1 MTPNERVRAVYQ
13 GRRPDQVPLLLD
25 LSHWYKRNRN
35 VPFNLAGLS
44 GVEQGLVDL
53 HKEAGAVAYVEM
65 GSFYTLHTDDPEV
78 RLESGTRDGVYTLRV
93 TTPVGTI
100 CEERV
105 FNPDSYSYG
114 IRRYLL
120 QSVDDFPV
128 VEFLM
133 ARLNCCPNWDLYHAW
148 QASLG
153 DLAYPYAQLPY
164 SGSGYLMSRYMG
176 VEATVYAVQDR
187 PEQVRRLV
195 SAVNMCNLRLLD
207 ALLDGPFETLL
218 ISDNFDSSVQTK
230 DYFDAYARDYYT
242 EVARRLHARGKFL
255 AVHVDGESRGVLGW
269 LAECGVD
276 CADALTPHPMFA
288 LTPAQMRSE
297 AGDGLVLS
305 GGIPATVFGA
315 SGSDHEFVECVRRW
329 LDVRL
334 ASPRLLLAAGDQVP
348 PDAPW
353 RRVMM
358 LGELV
363 REYGR
368 Y

>member
-1 MTPNERVRAVYQ
+1 MKPNERVRAVYQ

-25 LSHWYKRNRN
+25 LSHWYKKNCS
-35 VPFNLAGLS
+35 VPFNLAGFS

-53 HKEAGAVAYVEM
+53 HKQAGAVAYVEM
-65 GSFYTLHTDDPEV
+65 GSFYTLHADDPEV
-78 RLESGTRDGVYTLRV
+78 RLESSTRDGVYTLRV
-93 TTPVGTI
+93 TTPVGTL

-133 ARLNCCPNWDLYHAW
+133 ARLHCRPRWDLYHAW

-153 DLAYPYAQLPY
+153 DMAYPYAQLPY

-176 VEATVYAVQDR
+176 VEATVYAVQDSPDR
-187 PEQVRRLV
+187 VRRLV
-195 SAVNMCNLRLLD
+195 SAVNACNLRLLD

-218 ISDNFDSSVQTK
+218 ISDNFDSNVQTK
-230 DYFDAYARDYYT
+230 DYFDAYVRDYYT
-242 EVARRLHARGKFL
+242 DVARRLHARGKFL

-288 LTPAQMRSE
+288 LTPAQMRAE
-297 AGDGLVLS
+297 AGEGLVLS
-305 GGIPATVFGA
+305 GGIPATVFGR
-315 SGSDHEFVECVRRW
+315 SGSDREFVECVRRW

-353 RRVMM
+353 RRVLM
-358 LGELV
+358 LAELV
-363 REYGR
+363 RQYGR